1 METKLEQFKFELLD
15 YALRLRPAP
24 VAVFSVFDDE
34 HFHREAILVYE
45 DDEKKAA

>member
-1 METKLEQFKFELLD
+1 METNLVRIKLELLD
-15 YALRLRPAP
+15 VCLTLRPAP

-34 HFHREAILVYE
+34 HFHREAIVIY

>member
-1 METKLEQFKFELLD
+1 METNLVRIKLELVDVCLT
-15 YALRLRPAP
+15 LRPSP